1 MGKGVE
7 SGLSQWV
14 EGMWEAGA
22 LLSRNRRELAKR
34 SFLRA
39 VGSLESLH

>member
-7 SGLSQWV
+7 SGLSHWV

-22 LLSRNRRELAKR
+22 LPSGNKRELAER

-39 VGSLESLH
+39 VGSPESLH